1 MDQNVKLN
9 DLMFKALDHAIDSI
23 ASGGELVT
31 FVMTENNLQ
40 RFVTSTLDESKERA
54 EEYLIGLKGET
65 LAALAYE
72 GYLTL
77 EGTKF
82 NAVFTKAFDVNEEKG
97 VLIAQRYE
105 PKGFLKKFNIVGN
118 PALIEHPSNP
128 WK

>member
-9 DLMFKALDHAIDSI
+9 DLMFKALDHAIDSV

-31 FVMTENNLQ
+31 FVMTENDLQ
-40 RFVTSTLDESKERA
+40 RFAASTFDKSKELA

-72 GYLTL
+72 GYLTI

-82 NAVFTKAFDVNEEKG
+82 SAVFIKAFDANEEKG

-105 PKGFLKKFNIVGN
+105 TKTFLKKFNIVGN
-118 PALIEHPSNP
+118 PTLVEHPLNP